1 MQFSILVV
9 VLLCCISSC
18 PEEDGYENYE
28 FLSMA
33 LFHLFKLLLAYNY
46 VMLWSLKNV
55 RREVPGCLSQ
65 LSVRLSVLAS
75 GSPLSRESTRL
86 SLSLCPFPHLHMVTL
101 FLKSINQSIFYFL
114 FYLFFF
120 NQPFKIYQIYT
131 WTRVISW
138 DFSMTL
144 PSQSPPLGQCSW

>member
-55 RREVPGCLSQ
+55 RGEVAQ
-65 LSVRLSVLAS
+65 SVKCPTLGFGSGHDLRVMGSRPVLVS
-75 GSPLSRESTRL
+75 G
-86 SLSLCPFPHLHMVTL
+86 
-101 FLKSINQSIFYFL
+101 
-114 FYLFFF
+114 
-120 NQPFKIYQIYT
+120 
-131 WTRVISW
+131 
-138 DFSMTL
+138 FSAR
-144 PSQSPPLGQCSW
+144 SA